1 MSDLANAQSI
11 KRQIRELI
19 KSRIDTHWRWIL
31 MLGILLIGLG
41 LIAFLAIC
49 LKRRHRRKLDEK
61 RATLSG
67 FPAPPPSARHRTP
80 TPSLGPELW
89 GPHQHMAHT
98 HGWEYSHEQDST
110 LASGGVLGA
119 EKKRKNIRRD
129 QTEKGGSRGASRN
142 RTSARELDSDVP
154 SVLSEMAK
162 VQRRR
167 EREQER
173 ERERNRDQYA
183 EFRSQSMRGAVSA
196 FERDRD
202 RERRSQT
209 MREKDKVAWRDRDRD
224 PEKVDA
230 IEKI

>member
-1 MSDLANAQSI
+1 
-11 KRQIRELI
+11 
-19 KSRIDTHWRWIL
+19 

-41 LIAFLAIC
+41 LIALLAVC

-67 FPAPPPSARHRTP
+67 FPPGPSSGRNRTP

-98 HGWEYSHEQDST
+98 HGWEYTHERDDT
-110 LASGGVLGA
+110 LTSSGMLGGG
-119 EKKRKNIRRD
+119 KKSSRMRRD
-129 QTEKGGSRGASRN
+129 QSEKGVSRN
-142 RTSARELDSDVP
+142 TSRAGMRASNGNVP
-154 SVLSEMAK
+154 SVLSEMSK
-162 VQRRR
+162 TQRRK

-183 EFRSQSMRGAVSA
+183 EHRAQSMRGAVRA
-196 FERDRD
+196 FERDRGSQP
-202 RERRSQT
+202 RSQT
-209 MREKDKVAWRDRDRD
+209 MREKDRIAWQDLNRR
-224 PEKVDA
+224 DA